1 MTPNYQRQGGVV
13 AISGDFFPFSTATTS
28 ITNSALHAKT
38 KTKKKK
44 KKGGSSS
51 SSTGLKGFGS
61 STKSSNTNKIS
72 IQLDK
77 SQKAMEFYSFLE
89 NSNAGSNLKRVALGF
104 FPIEGS
110 ATDEKDSDDNNDVPT
125 ESTPFLLR
133 GVVALQKIKKGDI
146 IIEIPYEAA
155 WNLGRES
162 SDPTLPGS
170 IVLQEYCKW
179 LSNNDKKSNNDST
192 PTTTNDAGRDFGP
205 YFQML
210 PSFNSFD
217 VLSSTD
223 FFSDEALDML
233 QSPQIKEETLS
244 RREKSQFRFERDVEP
259 MMEISSNLYRW
270 MEGEKVALEH
280 LQWAVWLV
288 TSRVLTVQ
296 GEAGTDEKF
305 RLMIPLI
312 DMCNHDRDSPHV
324 LTGRAVPGGTLKV
337 IAGKAVDIGEQVNIV
352 YGGGFI
358 GNDRFIQDY
367 GFLDSF
373 CQGKADE
380 ITAKILMGKARIVEG
395 AGARNGRPT
404 LMPEDERARALDAIA
419 ETTLEEDQSLLM
431 ANGESMNHDVRSALE
446 YRIGI
451 KKALKK
457 LGHGLVLE

>member
-1 MTPNYQRQGGVV
+1 MKFHTSISFAISSFLISSNHAFMTPHHHQQTGLLTTSSDYN
-13 AISGDFFPFSTATTS
+13 PFSFSTT
-28 ITNSALHAKT
+28 TTHSALHAK
-38 KTKKKK
+38 KNTKKKK
-44 KKGGSSS
+44 KNSSS

-61 STKSSNTNKIS
+61 STKSSNTSKIG

-77 SQKAMEFYSFLE
+77 SQKAMDFYTFLE

-104 FPIEGS
+104 FPID
-110 ATDEKDSDDNNDVPT
+110 TDSGESSSSDNDEIPT

-179 LSNNDKKSNNDST
+179 LNNSENGNDGST
-192 PTTTNDAGRDFGP
+192 ATTTTNDAGRDLGP

-244 RREKSQFRFERDVEP
+244 RNEKCQFRFERDVEP

-270 MEGEKVALEH
+270 MEGEKVTLEH
-280 LQWAVWLV
+280 LKWAVWLV

-337 IAGKAVDIGEQVNIV
+337 VAGKTVNVGEQINIV
-352 YGGGFI
+352 YGGGFL

-373 CQGKADE
+373 CLGKADE

-395 AGARNGRPT
+395 SGARNGRPT
-404 LMPEDERARALDAIA
+404 LMPEEVV
-419 ETTLEEDQSLLM
+419 S
-431 ANGESMNHDVRSALE
+431 NPVC
-446 YRIGI
+446 
-451 KKALKK
+451 
-457 LGHGLVLE
+457 